1 MSRPVTTL
9 AIGFVF
15 MQLFAVA
22 LQAQGVTAMLGIGT
36 ITQPC
41 PDAPTQ
47 EQVDRIADC
56 KVSDLTG
63 DDTVE
68 SGTATGSTLF
78 GMYNVLATQ
87 IGGVYDVIYPG
98 LNILEHAGIPG
109 WITDGIIG
117 NLFSLMIFISVMSF
131 LRGWDL

>member
-9 AIGFVF
+9 AVGFVF

-22 LQAQGVTAMLGIGT
+22 LQAQGVTALLGVGT

-41 PDAPTQ
+41 PDNPTAD
-47 EQVDRIADC
+47 EVERIADC
-56 KVSDLTG
+56 KVSDITS
-63 DDTVE
+63 DDNVE

-78 GMYNVLATQ
+78 GMYNVLTGQ
-87 IGGVYDVIYPG
+87 LSKIYDVLYPG
-98 LNILEHAGIPG
+98 LNLLEHAGIPS
-109 WITDGIIG
+109 WITEGIIG
-117 NLFSLMIFISVMSF
+117 NLFSLMIFISLMSF